1 MTYNFDTVVDR
12 HGTASIKYDALL
24 RTRPG
29 VDENTIPLMVADMDF
44 RTAQPVIDALHRVA
58 DYGMWGYTSIDG
70 EPRYRKAVCRWFY
83 DHHAWKIQE
92 SDIFYSNGTIE
103 ALSSIIRA
111 FSNVGDGVILCRPVY
126 GHFTQAIEEECHR
139 KAVDSHLIAG
149 ENGGWTMDFDDIEEK
164 CADPANRIFLLC
176 NPHNPIGRVWTE
188 NELSTL
194 DAICKEYNVLLVSDE
209 VHCDIVRRDVH
220 FCPLGRV
227 VEDWSNVIVLTAVN
241 KSFNLA
247 GLMCSNAII
256 PDAFL
261 QARFLREF
269 GRRQPTP
276 FAIAALVAA
285 YEDGD
290 EWLEQM
296 NDYIDANINWVLG
309 FLREKMPLVKAYR
322 PEGTYCLWLDF
333 SQYGL
338 SDKEIHHRIYDKAN
352 VLLQDGT
359 VHDPVYGACC
369 QRVCLPAARSVIEE
383 AFTRI
388 AAQF

>member
-188 NELSTL
+188 NE
-194 DAICKEYNVLLVSDE
+194 
-209 VHCDIVRRDVH
+209 
-220 FCPLGRV
+220 
-227 VEDWSNVIVLTAVN
+227 
-241 KSFNLA
+241 
-247 GLMCSNAII
+247 
-256 PDAFL
+256 
-261 QARFLREF
+261 
-269 GRRQPTP
+269 
-276 FAIAALVAA
+276 
-285 YEDGD
+285 
-290 EWLEQM
+290 
-296 NDYIDANINWVLG
+296 
-309 FLREKMPLVKAYR
+309 
-322 PEGTYCLWLDF
+322 
-333 SQYGL
+333 
-338 SDKEIHHRIYDKAN
+338 
-352 VLLQDGT
+352 
-359 VHDPVYGACC
+359 
-369 QRVCLPAARSVIEE
+369 
-383 AFTRI
+383 
-388 AAQF
+388 